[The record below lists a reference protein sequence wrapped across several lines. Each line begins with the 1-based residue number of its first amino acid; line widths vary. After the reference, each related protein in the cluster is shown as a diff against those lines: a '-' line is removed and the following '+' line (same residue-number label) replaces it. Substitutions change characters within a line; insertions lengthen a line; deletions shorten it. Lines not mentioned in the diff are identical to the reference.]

1 MNSLRS
7 NSISY
12 FVAQIACCNPRLN
25 IASKNHTSYKCLLV
39 RNVFEGA
46 KRQSRLPHFV
56 LHVFSNLILENI
68 PHEEVFRGCTIIG
81 IFFDSCIA
89 KRDKQID
96 MRCCLSE
103 ASSWTSQAAK
113 PSASNDYDNI
123 TSGLGDR
130 TFSRR
135 LFALLEKERKAD
147 GAVVGALDV
156 GVDEGVGEVGTET
169 IGDDEIINT
178 PTGVLLTRLKTV

>member
-1 MNSLRS
+1 MLSQDDMAANE
-7 NSISY
+7 
-12 FVAQIACCNPRLN
+12 C
-25 IASKNHTSYKCLLV
+25 
-39 RNVFEGA
+39 
-46 KRQSRLPHFV
+46 
-56 LHVFSNLILENI
+56 LENI

-96 MRCCLSE
+96 MKSCLSV
-103 ASSWTSQAAK
+103 ASSL
-113 PSASNDYDNI
+113 NDYDNR
-123 TSGLGDR
+123 TTGLGDR

-156 GVDEGVGEVGTET
+156 GVDEGIGEMGTET